1 MFVVVYFGGYAM
13 VQGVCIEPSAR
24 IADTGE
30 IAVAGFEAGANNSTA
45 VLLEQLLES
54 DVHPVKSLEFPLLW
68 LPEAPFSTEFMV
80 RTLDVVGSAL
90 VLLLAAPV
98 LVLVALFVKLTSV
111 GPVLYKQRRVGEYGR
126 VFTLYKFRT
135 MIDGAEKHTG
145 PVWAS
150 KDDERITTV
159 GKILRRTRLDELPQ
173 LFNVLKGDMSL
184 VGPRPERPYFV
195 KQHKALQG
203 VRLVVKPGITGLAQV
218 RGYYDLKP
226 EHKLKYDYLYIQK
239 RSFLLNL
246 YILLQTIPVVL
257 LKKGW

>member
-13 VQGVCIEPSAR
+13 VQGVCVEPSVR
-24 IADTGE
+24 NVDTGE
-30 IAVAGFEAGANNSTA
+30 IAIGGFEAGINNSSA
-45 VLLEQLLES
+45 VLLEQLLEN
-54 DVHPVKSLEFPLLW
+54 DAHTVKSLEFPILR
-68 LPEAPFSTEFMV
+68 LPESPFSTEFMV
-80 RTLDVVGSAL
+80 RVLDVVGSAL
-90 VLLLAAPV
+90 ILLLAAPV
-98 LVLVALFVKLTSV
+98 MVLVGLFVKLTSV

-135 MIDGAEKHTG
+135 MVHDAEKHTG
-145 PVWAS
+145 PVWAA
-150 KDDERITTV
+150 KNDERVTPA

-195 KQHKALQG
+195 KQHKVLQG